1 LKKFSSTR
9 YSQIVFYLLAC
20 LRATHRQ
27 VGPSP
32 PTPGHARANLS
43 PTEIRGGFFGNTV
56 IDNHSAVFALH
67 LAHMRLDQQP
77 SIGRGPLSPSQEALH
92 PVVADGSEKEGG
104 QTGGRRLSEGARQI
118 VALRVKEFVVF
129 HTPIL
134 PQTA

>member
-1 LKKFSSTR
+1 
-9 YSQIVFYLLAC
+9 
-20 LRATHRQ
+20 
-27 VGPSP
+27 
-32 PTPGHARANLS
+32 
-43 PTEIRGGFFGNTV
+43 
-56 IDNHSAVFALH
+56 
-67 LAHMRLDQQP
+67 MRLDQKP
-77 SIGRGPLSPSQEALH
+77 YIGRGPLWPRQEALH